1 MEEKKLTPQ
10 QRYKKK
16 HIKRYYLEL
25 LDTTDKDLIEK
36 LESVDKYTVYIKNLI
51 REDIKKAKEK
61 DKK

>member
-16 HIKRYYLEL
+16 HVKRYYLEL

-36 LESVDKYTVYIKNLI
+36 LESVDKYTTYLKKLI
-51 REDIKKAKEK
+51 
-61 DKK
+61 

>member
-16 HIKRYYLEL
+16 HVKRYYLEL

-36 LESVDKYTVYIKNLI
+36 LESVDKYTTYLKKLIK
-51 REDIKKAKEK
+51 EDIEKTKKE
-61 DKK
+61 

>member
-16 HIKRYYLEL
+16 HVKRYYLEL

-36 LESVDKYTVYIKNLI
+36 LESVDKYTTYLKKLIK
-51 REDIKKAKEK
+51 EDIEKTKKNN
-61 DKK
+61 

>member
-16 HIKRYYLEL
+16 HVKRYYLEL

-36 LESVDKYTVYIKNLI
+36 LESVGKYTTYLKKLIK
-51 REDIKKAKEK
+51 EDIEKTKKE
-61 DKK
+61 